1 MKSYKKMFLCG
12 SVFFIALMIIWCV
25 SKQNKLIIEGHG
37 GRHGG
42 GYGRYGRGL
51 GAAGLGYGL
60 GRYYGYGGYGG
71 GDGGGYSYFNDY
83 YPYPVYVYDD
93 DYYPY
98 YSNYPYYYSSI

>member
-1 MKSYKKMFLCG
+1 MFLCG
-12 SVFFIALMIIWCV
+12 SVLFIGLIIIWCV
-25 SKQNKLIIEGHG
+25 SKQNKLIIEGHGGGGGGGHG

-71 GDGGGYSYFNDY
+71 GDGGSYSYFNDY
-83 YPYPVYVYDD
+83 YPL
-93 DYYPY
+93 
-98 YSNYPYYYSSI
+98 SCLCL